1 MTSAER
7 LLATRHP
14 RLLLVALCL
23 VLWLPGFWT
32 LPTLD
37 RDEGRFVQA
46 TKQMIETGDFVN
58 IRNGAEERNKKPIGI
73 HWAQAPFA
81 AAASGL
87 GIATE
92 NPVWPYR
99 IPGLLGGIAAVLAT
113 WGFGRRLV
121 GERAALLAAMLLA
134 SCVVLTAEVRIAKT
148 DAALLGATTV
158 AMGFLARAY
167 LDPGGFSRRAAVGF
181 WLAIGVGVLL
191 KGPITPMIA
200 GLTVAALA
208 LADRR
213 GRGATGTHHAVRDG
227 KRGWLLA
234 LRPAWGAPL
243 ALAVVLPWFVAIG
256 IATEGRFFAQALG
269 DDLGGKIGQSDERHW
284 GPPGLYVLLMAATL
298 FPAAWFAARALPQA
312 WAQRM
317 LPETR
322 FLLAWIAPSWLVF
335 EVVATKLPHYVMP
348 LYPALC
354 LLGAAW
360 VLDPRRR
367 PGPRWW
373 AVLAAVGFVGVLL
386 ALGLLGFALPVLA
399 DGRFLPGGVLLL
411 AGALVLGGAVLHAAR
426 AAAWPR
432 AALLAALGMPLLY
445 IPTLHLLLPRIEA
458 PWISDRLAEAV
469 GPRSPQDAS
478 FGIAGYH
485 EPSLVFLAG
494 TGTVLLRDGPTAAR
508 WLAEAPDRLAGVGER
523 DLAAFMA
530 EAARIGLAPAEQGT
544 VTGFNYNRGR
554 RQAVVL
560 FRRG

>member
-1 MTSAER
+1 MSPTDR

-14 RLLLVALCL
+14 RLLLVLLCL

-58 IRNGAEERNKKPIGI
+58 IRNGEAERNKKPIGI

-81 AAASGL
+81 AAAQAL
-87 GIATE
+87 GVATQ

-121 GERAALLAAMLLA
+121 GDRPALLGAMLLA
-134 SCVVLTAEVRIAKT
+134 SCIVLTIEVRIAKT

-158 AMGFLARAY
+158 AMGLLARAY
-167 LDPGGFSRRAAVGF
+167 LDPGGFSRHAAMGF
-181 WLAIGVGVLL
+181 WLAVGVGVLL

-200 GLTVAALA
+200 GLTAAALA
-208 LADRR
+208 VADRR
-213 GRGATGTHHAVRDG
+213 GRGWR
-227 KRGWLLA
+227 WMLA
-234 LRPAWGAPL
+234 LRPRWGAPL
-243 ALAVVLPWFVAIG
+243 ALAVVLPWFIAIG
-256 IATEGRFFAQALG
+256 IATEGRFFAQAIG

-284 GPPGLYVLLMAATL
+284 GPPGLYVLLLAATL

-312 WAQRM
+312 WAQRA

-322 FLLAWIAPSWLVF
+322 FLLAWIVPSWLVF

-348 LYPALC
+348 MYPALC

-373 AVLAAVGFVGVLL
+373 AALAAMGFGAVVL
-386 ALGLLGFALPVLA
+386 ALGTGALILPVLA
-399 DGRFLPGGVLLL
+399 DSTWRLGGVLALL
-411 AGALVLGGAVLHAAR
+411 GALAFGAAVLQAAR
-426 AAAWPR
+426 RGAWPR
-432 AALLAALGMPLLY
+432 AALLAALGMPLLT
-445 IPTLHLLLPRIEA
+445 IPVLHLVLPRIEA
-458 PWISDRLAEAV
+458 PWISDRLTAAV
-469 GPRSPQDAS
+469 GVRAPDDRS

-485 EPSLVFLAG
+485 EPSLLFLAG
-494 TGTVLLRDGPTAAR
+494 TGTVLLRDGPTAAD
-508 WLAEAPDRLAGVGER
+508 WLAAAPGRLAGVGER
-523 DLAAFMA
+523 DIPAFMA
-530 EAARIGLAPAEQGT
+530 QAARIGLTPIEQGT